1 MEPELE
7 KVDMV
12 EIEEINKERN
22 KVKGRY
28 ENSECEQSGEKF
40 EYDRQLRNHMKM
52 NHVAE
57 FECTECKEGSTPMG
71 ELGVYEKR
79 VHMEAPRIRNNV
91 CAKCEGEFKNAS
103 DLEKHTKKGHGL
115 RGMLFL

>member
-1 MEPELE
+1 ME
-7 KVDMV
+7 KHT
-12 EIEEINKERN
+12 K
-22 KVKGRY
+22 KKGHGLR
-28 ENSECEQSGEKF
+28 CVQCGEKF
-40 EYDRQLRNHMKM
+40 EYDRQLRSHMKM

-91 CAKCEGEFKNAS
+91 CAKCEEEFKNAS

-115 RGMLFL
+115 RGMLLK